1 MISVTHCFCFPP
13 RYTHFYQLSVVDFSL
28 NGKFKPL
35 LNMSKTQRS
44 WATFLRLASWSVAA
58 LFLRRLPW
66 ECITIFFILSTLY
79 TGLLFTIHNLVVSY
93 FFCSKVCVCVCVYV
107 YLQIVESFYPT
118 ILIMRIHWFSIY
130 EHNHFKHNYITIAN
144 KDFLN

>member
-13 RYTHFYQLSVVDFSL
+13 RYTHFYQTSVVDFSL

-93 FFCSKVCVCVCVYV
+93 FFCSKVCVCVCVCV
-107 YLQIVESFYPT
+107 SPDCGKFLSHHFDHENTLIQYLWTQSF
-118 ILIMRIHWFSIY
+118 
-130 EHNHFKHNYITIAN
+130 
-144 KDFLN
+144 